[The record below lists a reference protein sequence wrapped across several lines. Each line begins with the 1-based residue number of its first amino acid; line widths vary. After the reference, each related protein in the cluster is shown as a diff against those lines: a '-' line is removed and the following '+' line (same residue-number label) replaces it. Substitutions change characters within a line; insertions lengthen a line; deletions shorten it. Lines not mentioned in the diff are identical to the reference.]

1 MDVTVVLEQAVELFV
16 QELGDDLAGV
26 YLHGSLAMGCFNPAK
41 SDVDLLLVV
50 HQTCSKEQWKRLAKR
65 IIAFQDNLLSG
76 RGLELS
82 AVLASSIRNF
92 VYPPPFEF
100 HYSDFHREKYIADE
114 NYFCGGFGD
123 PDLAAHY
130 TVIYHRGRTLYGMPI
145 REMFRP
151 IDRTYV
157 VQALLHDVREAVQ
170 EINKSPLYYTLNL
183 CRVLY
188 YLQEGVVSSKQEG
201 GKWGLHTLP
210 PEYRPIVEHALHEY
224 AGANDAFVI
233 DNAGLAGFAEYMLGE
248 ITLAVEGGSSTGLER

>member
-1 MDVTVVLEQAVELFV
+1 MDMKVVLKQAVELFV
-16 QELGDDLAGV
+16 QELAGNLAGV

-50 HQTCSKEQWKRLAKR
+50 HHACSMEQWKRLAR
-65 IIAFQDNLLSG
+65 LIIAFQDKRLGG
-76 RGLELS
+76 RGIELS
-82 AVLASSIRNF
+82 AVLASSIRDF

-114 NYFCGGFGD
+114 NYLCGGFGD

-130 TVIYHRGRTLYGMPI
+130 TVIYHRGHTLYGTPI

-151 IDRTYV
+151 VDRTYV
-157 VQALLHDVREAVQ
+157 VQALLHDVSEAVQ
-170 EINKSPLYYTLNL
+170 EINKSPMYYTLNL

-201 GKWGLHTLP
+201 GEWGLRMLP
-210 PEYRPIVEHALHEY
+210 QEYGPIVQHALREY
-224 AGANDAFVI
+224 AGADDASAI
-233 DNAGLAGFAEYMLGE
+233 DRAGLVRFAEYMLGE
-248 ITLAVEGGSSTGLER
+248 INLAFEGESSTGIDR